1 MSISARTFGAVVAA
15 VVVTAVAAGLILLGS
30 PTRERERR
38 LDEQRVYDLR
48 ATAGAIDRYWTINSS
63 LPTSLEALSRERNTS
78 IRLQDPETAQ
88 PYEYQVLDADV
99 YELCATFAH
108 DTSEEQD
115 RVLRDRSLGV
125 TYSTFWTHGA
135 GRHCFR
141 VEPQRLR

>member
-1 MSISARTFGAVVAA
+1 VSTSARAFGVVVAA
-15 VVVTAVAAGLILLGS
+15 VVVTAVVAGLFLLGS

-48 ATAGAIDRYWTINSS
+48 ATASAIDRYWTINSS

-78 IRLQDPETAQ
+78 VRLLDPGTGKA
-88 PYEYQVLDADV
+88 YEYRILDGNA
-99 YELCATFAH
+99 YELCAHFTH
-108 DTSEEQD
+108 DTVDERD

-125 TYSTFWTHGA
+125 SYSAFWTHGA

-141 VEPQRLR
+141 VEPQRLT